1 MIVGEHRISDA
12 KVRLEDLNSAGLRPL
27 RVVKLGSDLPQTD
40 SAGAW
45 RIAFRA
51 AKPIA

>member
-1 MIVGEHRISDA
+1 MTVGEHRIRDA
-12 KVRLEDLNSAGLRPL
+12 KVRLEDLNSAGLPL
-27 RVVKLGSDLPQTD
+27 RVVNSGSDRPQTD

-51 AKPIA
+51 AEPIA